1 MKKFMKGNKNKE
13 ERGVADAAG
22 GVEDGDVVCFRG
34 LELKVNIK
42 SPQTQQSVDKIM
54 HSGRPEQII
63 YMMMIK

>member
-42 SPQTQQSVDKIM
+42 SPQTQQSPLTRFCTQE
-54 HSGRPEQII
+54 GLNR
-63 YMMMIK
+63 